1 MEAFHNASTAKSRK
15 VMRYYFAQNGVVE
28 RYVREVLGLVVKLL
42 EGDMT
47 NWVKFLPVV
56 QMSLNNCYILRHKS
70 IPFVVMFVRERNQAA
85 NYEGLE
91 LEVATPEK
99 LLERNRKMVYSV
111 YPALAKLSK
120 EAGKKGYDDVNEMRW
135 KKRSLQPK
143 PLAISTSVMKEV
155 DKRTTKWQQCWEDSF
170 RIAKYNNEMKG
181 YLLKC
186 IDGKVLEAEVSI
198 V

>member
-1 MEAFHNASTAKSRK
+1 M
-15 VMRYYFAQNGVVE
+15 
-28 RYVREVLGLVVKLL
+28 REVSGLVVKLL

-56 QMSLNNCYILRHKS
+56 QMSLNDHYILRHKS
-70 IPFVVMFVRERNQAA
+70 TLFAVMFARERNQAA

-111 YPALAKLSK
+111 YPALAKLFK
-120 EAGKKGYDDVNEMRW
+120 EVGKKGCDDANEMRW

-143 PLAISTSVMKEV
+143 PLAIGTSVMKEV
-155 DKRTTKWQQCWEDSF
+155 DKRTTKWQQCWEGPF
-170 RIAKYNNEMKG
+170 RIAKYNNETKG
-181 YLLKC
+181 YSLEC
-186 IDGKVLEAEVSI
+186 IDGKVLEAEVPI
-198 V
+198 A